1 MRKLLILGA
10 TGSIGTT
17 CLSYLKDNKDLVNVV
32 GLVSKNNE
40 EKIRELSFKFNAPY
54 LLTRDDP
61 SSLSSF
67 IDQTK
72 PDIVLNGIS
81 GFSGLYAS
89 LLTLERGIDLAL
101 ANKESIVTGSSFI
114 FDEAKKNNA
123 KIIPVDSEHS
133 AIYNLLKERKAKSL
147 IITASGGPFFDRYD
161 LSNVKVEDALVH
173 PTWKM
178 GKKITIDSST
188 LANKGLEVIEASYLF
203 GFDKENIEVTI
214 HRQSIIHSMIRT
226 EEGSVYAQLSP
237 PDMTLPIISAITDTA
252 YPLSDVVKPL
262 SFKNLTLSFSEPDYK
277 RFPLLKYAYDALSF
291 KYTGPILY
299 NASNECAV
307 SAFLE
312 ERISYLDIEKIVY
325 SVLSSPLSSSPIPTN
340 YKDVEKLDRE
350 ARKEAERIIKEI
362 EN

>member
-17 CLSYLKDNKDLVNVV
+17 CLSYLRNNKDLVKVV
-32 GLVSKNNE
+32 GLVCKNNE
-40 EKIRELSFKFNAPY
+40 DKIKELSTLFNAPF
-54 LLTRDDP
+54 LLTRDNE

-67 IDQTK
+67 IDETK

-101 ANKESIVTGSSFI
+101 ANKESIVSGSSFI
-114 FDEAKKNNA
+114 FALAKKTGA
-123 KIIPVDSEHS
+123 RIIPVDSEHS
-133 AIYNLLKERKAKSL
+133 AIYNLLKERRAKSL
-147 IITASGGPFFDRYD
+147 IITASGGPFFDRLD
-161 LSNVKVEDALVH
+161 LSNIKVEDALNH

-237 PDMTLPIISAITDTA
+237 PDMTLPIISAITDTS
-252 YPLSDVVKPL
+252 YPIEDVVKPL
-262 SFKNLTLSFSEPDYK
+262 SFKNLTLTFQEPDYN
-277 RFPLLKYAYDALSF
+277 RFPLLKYAYDALSY
-291 KYTGPILY
+291 KYVGPILY

-307 SAFLE
+307 AAFLE
-312 ERISYLDIEKIVY
+312 ERISYLDIERVVY
-325 SVLSSPLSSSPIPTN
+325 SVLSSSLSSSPIPTN
-340 YKDVEKLDRE
+340 YKEVEKLDSL
-350 ARKEAERIIKEI
+350 ARNKAEKIIKEI